1 MSTQGGGGAGNVGMY
16 VGRDMLAAVPEE
28 RRDDYLQLVQE
39 ISDLKYQLGVE
50 VARQLPRLFQE
61 QDDEAIE
68 RYLDQVRAIAEVG
81 WKSGVEVAKQLPD
94 LYHAP
99 DPSIADA
106 YVEIVTEATVG
117 PPDDEET
124 QAFAAE
130 LEDLERQLREIEPKQ
145 QRATELKSLLAAR
158 DRRDERRRK
167 HAQELAA
174 ALPPILARLRPKHRD
189 CYMREVRLVASADPE
204 AALEAANTMLDLL
217 NGERV
222 SHDGAAE
229 WVRRGLD
236 VLEKN
241 KEVGRGY
248 FRMGS
253 KYSLEVLEELREGL
267 ALRQVAR
274 VLKLYATALSGR
286 DVAVRGI
293 DEMDSVDR
301 FGPDHIILPA
311 DMRFFEDDDRNFVAY
326 KVAAAHGA
334 ARIEFG
340 TYRFTL
346 DEIPDTVAELTTK
359 YGLGAA

>member
-1 MSTQGGGGAGNVGMY
+1 M
-16 VGRDMLAAVPEE
+16 
-28 RRDDYLQLVQE
+28 
-39 ISDLKYQLGVE
+39 E

-61 QDDEAIE
+61 QDDAAVE
-68 RYLDQVRAIAEVG
+68 RYLDQVRAIADVG

-99 DPSIADA
+99 DPRIADA
-106 YVEIVTEATVG
+106 YIEIIADATQG
-117 PPDDEET
+117 APDDEET
-124 QAFAAE
+124 LAFSAE

-145 QRATELKSLLAAR
+145 QRAQELKTLLAAR
-158 DRRDERRRK
+158 DRRDEKRRK

-174 ALPPILARLRPKHRD
+174 ALPPILA
-189 CYMREVRLVASADPE
+189 
-204 AALEAANTMLDLL
+204 ALEAANTLLDLL
-217 NGERV
+217 NSERL

-229 WVRRGLD
+229 WTRRGLD

-293 DEMDSVDR
+293 DEMETVDR

-311 DMRFFEDDDRNFVAY
+311 DMRFFQDDDRNFTAY

-340 TYRFTL
+340 TYRFQLDDVPETIEALTERYGTTL
-346 DEIPDTVAELTTK
+346 A
-359 YGLGAA
+359 

>member
-1 MSTQGGGGAGNVGMY
+1 VTTTCS
-16 VGRDMLAAVPEE
+16 
-28 RRDDYLQLVQE
+28 LVQE

-117 PPDDEET
+117 APDDEET

-189 CYMREVRLVASADPE
+189 CYMREVRLVAAADPE
-204 AALEAANTMLDLL
+204 AALEA
-217 NGERV
+217 V

-229 WVRRGLD
+229 WTRRGLD

-253 KYSLEVLEELREGL
+253 KYSLDVLEELREGL

-340 TYRFTL
+340 TYRFSL
-346 DEIPDTVAELTTK
+346 DDIPETVAELDAK
-359 YGLGAA
+359 YGMGAA

>member
-1 MSTQGGGGAGNVGMY
+1 MSTQGGPTGNVGMY
-16 VGRDMLAAVPEE
+16 VGRDMLASVPED
-28 RRDDYLQLVQE
+28 RRDDYLRLVEE

-61 QDDEAIE
+61 QDDTAVD
-68 RYLDQVRAIAEVG
+68 RYLTHVRAIANVG

-99 DPSIADA
+99 DPRIADA
-106 YVEIVTEATVG
+106 YIEIIADATQG
-117 PPDDEET
+117 TPDDEET
-124 QAFAAE
+124 QAFSAE
-130 LEDLERQLREIEPKQ
+130 LDDLERQLREIEPKQ
-145 QRATELKSLLAAR
+145 QRAQELKSLLAAR
-158 DRRDERRRK
+158 DRRDEKRRK

-174 ALPPILARLRPKHRD
+174 ALPPILARLRAKHREV
-189 CYMREVRLVASADPE
+189 YMREVRLVAAADPE
-204 AALEAANTMLDLL
+204 AALEAANTLLDLL
-217 NGERV
+217 NSERL

-229 WVRRGLD
+229 WTRRGLD

-241 KEVGRGY
+241 REVGRGY

-293 DEMDSVDR
+293 DEMETVDR
-301 FGPDHIILPA
+301 FGPDHIILPS
-311 DMRFFEDDDRNFVAY
+311 DMRFFQDDDRNFTAY

-340 TYRFTL
+340 TYRFQL
-346 DEIPDTVAELTTK
+346 DDVPETVEALTER
-359 YGLGAA
+359 YGTSLA

>member
-1 MSTQGGGGAGNVGMY
+1 MSTQGGPTGNVGMY
-16 VGRDMLAAVPEE
+16 VGRDMLASVPED
-28 RRDDYLQLVQE
+28 RRDDYLRLVEE

-61 QDDEAIE
+61 QDDTAVN
-68 RYLDQVRAIAEVG
+68 RYLDHVRAIANVG

-99 DPSIADA
+99 DPRIADA
-106 YVEIVTEATVG
+106 YIEIIADATQG
-117 PPDDEET
+117 TPDDEET
-124 QAFAAE
+124 QAFSAE
-130 LEDLERQLREIEPKQ
+130 LDDLERQLREIEPKQ
-145 QRATELKSLLAAR
+145 QRAQELKSLLAAR
-158 DRRDERRRK
+158 DRRDEKRRK

-174 ALPPILARLRPKHRD
+174 ALPPILARLRAKHREV
-189 CYMREVRLVASADPE
+189 YMREVRLVAAADPE
-204 AALEAANTMLDLL
+204 AALEAANTLLDLL
-217 NGERV
+217 NSERL

-229 WVRRGLD
+229 WTRRGLD

-293 DEMDSVDR
+293 DEMETVDR
-301 FGPDHIILPA
+301 FGPDHIILPS
-311 DMRFFEDDDRNFVAY
+311 DMRFFQDDDRNFTAY

-340 TYRFTL
+340 TYRFQL
-346 DEIPDTVAELTTK
+346 DDVPETVEALTER
-359 YGLGAA
+359 YGTSLA

>member
-1 MSTQGGGGAGNVGMY
+1 MSTQGGGAAGNVGMY
-16 VGRDMLAAVPEE
+16 VGRDMLASVPEE
-28 RRDDYLQLVQE
+28 RREDYLRLVQE

-50 VARQLPRLFQE
+50 VARQLPRLFQDH
-61 QDDEAIE
+61 DDEAIE
-68 RYLDQVRAIAEVG
+68 RYLDQVRVIAEVG

-99 DPSIADA
+99 DPAITEA
-106 YVEIVTEATVG
+106 YVAIVSEATVG
-117 PPDDEET
+117 PPDDKET
-124 QAFAAE
+124 QAYAAE
-130 LEDLERQLREIEPKQ
+130 LEDLERELREIEPKQ

-189 CYMREVRLVASADPE
+189 CYMHEVRLVAAADPE

-286 DVAVRGI
+286 DVAVRGT
-293 DEMDSVDR
+293 DEMDAVDR
-301 FGPDHIILPA
+301 FGPEHIILPS

-346 DEIPDTVAELTTK
+346 DEIPDTVEDLTTK
-359 YGLGAA
+359 YGPGAA